1 VSSPTNL
8 SILAVIIIAAII
20 ALSKLRKT
28 FRGWKVKRAP
38 IFGIT
43 LVYLGLAAYFAISSF
58 IIGTPILYLLVY
70 IAAFIISQFV
80 SYHYADR
87 SLSFWKTPDGSI
99 YSKGGLLIH
108 VVYIVSVVLRFTVSL
123 VFIGSKSFQFHIEES
138 TQLASQSDI
147 VGAAIIVVD
156 TFMIFGLG
164 LLVGLNRRLLKRFR
178 LITQGKESVEEKK

>member
-8 SILAVIIIAAII
+8 SILVVIIIAAII

-28 FRGWKVKRAP
+28 FRGWKVKRSP

-70 IAAFIISQFV
+70 ISAFIISQFV

-108 VVYIVSVVLRFTVSL
+108 VVYIVSVVLRFTISL
-123 VFIGSKSFQFHIEES
+123 VFIGSNSFQFHIEES

-147 VGAAIIVVD
+147 VGVAIIVVD

-164 LLVGLNRRLLKRFR
+164 LLVGLNRRLLKRYR

>member
-8 SILAVIIIAAII
+8 SVLVVIIIAAII

-28 FRGWKVKRAP
+28 LRGWKVKRIP

-43 LVYLGLAAYFAISSF
+43 MVYLGLAAYFAISSF
-58 IIGTPILYLLVY
+58 IIGIPIIYLLVY

-108 VVYIVSVVLRFTVSL
+108 IAYIVSVVLRFTISL
-123 VFIGSKSFQFHIEES
+123 VFIGSKSFQFHIQKS
-138 TQLASQSDI
+138 TQLASQSEM
-147 VGAAIIVVD
+147 VGVAIIVVD
-156 TFMIFGLG
+156 TSMIFGLG
-164 LLVGLNRRLLKRFR
+164 LLVGMNRRLLR
-178 LITQGKESVEEKK
+178 LFSFCI